1 MRNDIQLL
9 ELLLKDQSLSLP
21 NENTYISWA
30 TDDYCVTDEMGDNS
44 PFAFNAQITPELISS
59 HPDLIQPRIKKR
71 ERRTQMANIQATYRV
86 SGKTLMDVVREGK
99 THGDNLRRRA
109 VSYFAL

>member
-30 TDDYCVTDEMGDNS
+30 TDDYCVTDEMDDNS
-44 PFAFNAQITPELISS
+44 PCALNANGLLSSISS
-59 HPDLIQPRIKKR
+59 V
-71 ERRTQMANIQATYRV
+71 TQ
-86 SGKTLMDVVREGK
+86 
-99 THGDNLRRRA
+99 
-109 VSYFAL
+109 

>member
-44 PFAFNAQITPELISS
+44 PFGFNAQITPELISS
-59 HPDLIQPRIKKR
+59 HQDLIQPRIKKQPSMQTSR
-71 ERRTQMANIQATYRV
+71 SKSRAEVFTPAWICNAQN
-86 SGKTLMDVVREGK
+86 
-99 THGDNLRRRA
+99 NL
-109 VSYFAL
+109 VDEQWFG